1 MPLKYIFKGCFFMDE
16 AIRQNSNIII
26 ENRKRVNIS
35 GVKECV
41 SFDDETVM
49 LETALGNLTLKGEK
63 LHIINF
69 DTKSGDFSLE
79 GKIFAVAYTGNQ
91 NGGSFFGRL
100 FK

>member
-1 MPLKYIFKGCFFMDE
+1 MDE
-16 AIRQNSNIII
+16 VIKQNSNIII

-41 SFDDETVM
+41 SFDDETVI
-49 LETALGNLTLKGEK
+49 LETVLGNLTLKGEK

-79 GKIFAVAYTGNQ
+79 GKIFAIAYTASQ
-91 NGGSFFGRL
+91 NSGSFFGRL

>member
-1 MPLKYIFKGCFFMDE
+1 MDE
-16 AIRQNSNIII
+16 IIKQNSNIII
-26 ENRKRVNIS
+26 ENRKRVNVS

-41 SFDDETVM
+41 SFDDETVI
-49 LETALGNLTLKGEK
+49 LETMLGNLTLKGEK

-79 GKIFAVAYTGNQ
+79 GKIYAVAYTANTSGV
-91 NGGSFFGRL
+91 SFFSKL

>member
-1 MPLKYIFKGCFFMDE
+1 MDE
-16 AIRQNSNIII
+16 VIKQNSNIII
-26 ENRKRVNIS
+26 ENRKKVNIS

-41 SFDDETVM
+41 SFDDETVI

-79 GKIFAVAYTGNQ
+79 GKIYAVAYTANQ
-91 NGGSFFGRL
+91 SGGSFFGRL

>member
-1 MPLKYIFKGCFFMDE
+1 MDE
-16 AIRQNSNIII
+16 VIKQNSNIII
-26 ENRKRVNIS
+26 ENRKKVNIS
-35 GVKECV
+35 GVRECV

-49 LETALGNLTLKGEK
+49 LETVLGNLTLKGEK

-79 GKIFAVAYTGNQ
+79 GKIHALAYTANQ
-91 NGGSFFGRL
+91 SGGSFFGRL

>member
-16 AIRQNSNIII
+16 VIKQNSNIII
-26 ENRKRVNIS
+26 ENRKKVNIS

-41 SFDDETVM
+41 SFDDETVI
-49 LETALGNLTLKGEK
+49 LETVLGNLTLKGEK

-79 GKIFAVAYTGNQ
+79 GKIYAVAYTSNQ
-91 NGGSFFGRL
+91 NGGSFFSRL
-100 FK
+100 LK